1 MRDKGK
7 SMVYQSFAGHKKV
20 FQMFTDTMK
29 TTVWRGCDRIR
40 LIILVFW
47 CGMEKIH
54 EENMKVYRPFQTFYS
69 QDKVLDDDL
78 D

>member
-54 EENMKVYRPFQTFYS
+54 EENI
-69 QDKVLDDDL
+69 
-78 D
+78 